1 MFVKGM
7 KYEIRSVARIVLP
20 MLIVFLCAAMIMS
33 AGFILDGRVLG
44 FTEKAEEGNAVLA
57 ALFTIAEVLIGIG
70 LFVLMIAINIAV
82 YVLIIYRFYASF
94 FTDEGY
100 LTFTLP
106 ITIDCHLMI
115 KIASMFFWNLV
126 SVVVTALGGL
136 IILGGVAIGYTEE
149 FKVIFSEFP
158 EVFEMLWMSLR
169 QSVDYLGA
177 QIVIGG
183 LALLVTTI
191 FQSLLIYFS
200 IALGCMLFKK
210 HRLLGGILS
219 IFVVN
224 GVYSTVT
231 SIGSYILT
239 YFSIMSEI
247 AFLVMMGFT
256 IVLTVVGI
264 IAMYMGM
271 RHILQKK
278 LNLD

>member
-33 AGFILDGRVLG
+33 AGFMLDGRLFH
-44 FTEKAEEGNAVLA
+44 FTDKAEEGATVLA
-57 ALFTIAEVLIGIG
+57 VLFTIVELLLGMG
-70 LFVLMIAINIAV
+70 LLLLMVAINLAV
-82 YVLIIYRFYASF
+82 YVLIIYRFYVSF

-106 ITIDCHLMI
+106 VTIDCHLMI
-115 KIASMFFWNLV
+115 KIVSMFLWNIV
-126 SVVVTALGGL
+126 SLIVTALGGL
-136 IILGGVAIGYTEE
+136 IILGGIAVGYTEE
-149 FKVIFSEFP
+149 FKLIFSEFP
-158 EVFEMLWMSLR
+158 ELFELIWMELQR
-169 QSVDYLGA
+169 SVDYLGA
-177 QIVIGG
+177 QIVFGG
-183 LALLVTTI
+183 LALIVTAI

-210 HRLLGGILS
+210 HRLLGSILS

-224 GVYSTVT
+224 GVYSTIS

-239 YFSIMSEI
+239 YFSVMSEI
-247 AFLVMMGFT
+247 VFLVLMGFVT
-256 IVLTVVGI
+256 VLTVVGI
-264 IAMYMGM
+264 IAMYLGM
-271 RHILQKK
+271 RYILQKK

>member
-1 MFVKGM
+1 
-7 KYEIRSVARIVLP
+7 
-20 MLIVFLCAAMIMS
+20 
-33 AGFILDGRVLG
+33 
-44 FTEKAEEGNAVLA
+44 
-57 ALFTIAEVLIGIG
+57 
-70 LFVLMIAINIAV
+70 
-82 YVLIIYRFYASF
+82 
-94 FTDEGY
+94 
-100 LTFTLP
+100 
-106 ITIDCHLMI
+106 
-115 KIASMFFWNLV
+115 
-126 SVVVTALGGL
+126 
-136 IILGGVAIGYTEE
+136 
-149 FKVIFSEFP
+149 
-158 EVFEMLWMSLR
+158 MLWMSLH

-224 GVYSTVT
+224 GVYSTIT

>member
-33 AGFILDGRVLG
+33 VGFMLDGRVFH
-44 FTEKAEEGNAVLA
+44 FTEKAEEGATVLA
-57 ALFTIAEVLIGIG
+57 VLFTIVEVLLGMG
-70 LFVLMIAINIAV
+70 LFLLMIAINLAV
-82 YVLIIYRFYASF
+82 YVLIIYRFYVSF

-106 ITIDCHLMI
+106 VTIDCHLMI
-115 KIASMFFWNLV
+115 KIASMFLWNIV
-126 SVVVTALGGL
+126 SLIVTALGGL

-158 EVFEMLWMSLR
+158 MIFEMIWMELQ
-169 QSVDYLGA
+169 QSVDFVGA
-177 QIVIGG
+177 QIVFGG
-183 LALLVTTI
+183 LALIVTAI

-210 HRLLGGILS
+210 HRLLGSILS
-219 IFVVN
+219 IFVIS
-224 GVYSTVT
+224 GVYSTIS

-239 YFSIMSEI
+239 YFSVMSEI
-247 AFLVMMGFT
+247 VFLVLMGFV
-256 IVLTVVGI
+256 IALTVVGI
-264 IAMYMGM
+264 IAMYLGM
-271 RHILQKK
+271 RYILQKK

>member
-33 AGFILDGRVLG
+33 AGFILDGRVFG
-44 FTEKAEEGNAVLA
+44 FTEKAEESGTVLA
-57 ALFTIAEVLIGIG
+57 ALFTIAEVLIGMG
-70 LFVLMIAINIAV
+70 LFMLMIAINIAV
-82 YVLIIYRFYASF
+82 YVLIVYRFYVSF

-106 ITIDCHLMI
+106 VTIDCHLMI

-126 SVVVTALGGL
+126 SVVVTALAGL
-136 IILGGVAIGYTEE
+136 IIFGGVAIGYTESV
-149 FKVIFSEFP
+149 KMVLP
-158 EVFEMLWMSLR
+158 EIKDVFGMLWMSLN
-169 QSVDYLGA
+169 QSVEYVGA
-177 QIVIGG
+177 QITVGG
-183 LALLVTTI
+183 LALLVTLV

-200 IALGCMLFKK
+200 VALGCMLFKK

-219 IFVVN
+219 IFVIN
-224 GVYSTVT
+224 GIYSTIS

-239 YFSIMSEI
+239 YFSVMSEL

-271 RHILQKK
+271 RYILQKK

>member
-33 AGFILDGRVLG
+33 AGFMLDGRLFH
-44 FTEKAEEGNAVLA
+44 FTDKAEEGATVLA
-57 ALFTIAEVLIGIG
+57 VLFTIVEFLLGMG
-70 LFVLMIAINIAV
+70 LLLLMVAINLAV
-82 YVLIIYRFYASF
+82 YVLIIYRFYVSF

-106 ITIDCHLMI
+106 VTTDCHLMI
-115 KIASMFFWNLV
+115 KIASMFLWNIV
-126 SVVVTALGGL
+126 SLIVTALGGL
-136 IILGGVAIGYTEE
+136 IILGGVAVGYTEE
-149 FKVIFSEFP
+149 FKLIFSEFP
-158 EVFEMLWMSLR
+158 ELFELIWMELQR
-169 QSVDYLGA
+169 SVDYLGA
-177 QIVIGG
+177 QIVFGG
-183 LALLVTTI
+183 LALIVTAI

-210 HRLLGGILS
+210 HRLLGSILS

-224 GVYSTVT
+224 GVYSTIS

-239 YFSIMSEI
+239 YFSVMSEI
-247 AFLVMMGFT
+247 VFLVLMGFVT
-256 IVLTVVGI
+256 VLTVVGI
-264 IAMYMGM
+264 IAMYLGM
-271 RHILQKK
+271 RYILQKK